1 MTTQNWEITQRVYD
15 NKWVRWELID
25 SRKIGETTTW
35 SRFKWVITD
44 VWDKLPVKLINKY
57 NPHLKE
63 IQEKVDGRKLYI
75 FQK

>member
-44 VWDKLPVKLINKY
+44 VWDKMPVKLINKY